1 MDTLK
6 KIAAYKGRLAALEG
20 KLFAELA
27 KLPGKYGF
35 ANADDFVAAV
45 KEASGRSSKAQKA
58 PKAGKRSRK
67 RKARAVITD
76 ATRAKVKQMVSAKKT
91 SAQIAAELDISVP
104 SVQNIKKA
112 MGLVKARR

>member
-6 KIAAYKGRLAALEG
+6 KIAAYKSRLTALEG
-20 KLFAELA
+20 RLFAELA

-35 ANADDFVAAV
+35 ASADDFVAAV
-45 KEASGRSSKAQKA
+45 KQASGKSPKAA
-58 PKAGKRSRK
+58 KAGKRGRK

-76 ATRAKVKQMVSAKKT
+76 ATRARVKQMVGAKKT